1 MTLRKSGLA
10 SLEADSQRSYE
21 RTVSRPRGTCTP
33 GPARTIVGRMPRAPV
48 PIRCTARLLRPA
60 TPKRATWTFLVLPA
74 TASAKLPSR
83 GMTTVDGTFGGQ
95 PFQATLSPDGAGSHW
110 MRVDRALA
118 EAAGVTAGDSVVLVC
133 TPVAIEP
140 EPAVPADVRKAFAA
154 HPAAQAQWT
163 TLTPVQRRDWI
174 HWITS
179 GRQAATRGK
188 RLATACDML
197 ASGKR
202 RACCFDRSG
211 LYSAGNIGA
220 PEAAAD

>member
-1 MTLRKSGLA
+1 VP
-10 SLEADSQRSYE
+10 RS
-21 RTVSRPRGTCTP
+21 
-33 GPARTIVGRMPRAPV
+33 AA

-60 TPKRATWTFLVLPA
+60 TPTRASWTFLVLPA
-74 TASAKLPSR
+74 AASAKLPSR
-83 GMTTVDGTFGGQ
+83 GMTTVEGTFDGQ
-95 PFQATLSPDGAGSHW
+95 PFQTTLSPDGAGSHW

-118 EAAGVTAGDSVVLVC
+118 EAAGVTAGASVALVFA
-133 TPVAIEP
+133 PVAVEP

-154 HPAAQAQWT
+154 HPAAQTQWA
-163 TLTPVQRRDWI
+163 TLTAVQRRDWI

-179 GRQAATRGK
+179 GKKTGTRVK

-197 ASGKR
+197 GSGKR